1 MGEIQQVGQR
11 QSYPL
16 ALTLAN
22 EVIRNHIVIMG
33 NAAHALHPVAG
44 QGFNLSLRDIA
55 ALTELVGQ
63 AAVNNKDI
71 GELSLLES
79 YAKAQL
85 KDQNNTIGFSHY
97 LIELFGRQALPIQ
110 VGRSLGLLALD
121 ILTPA
126 KHRFSDQASGLSGRR
141 SVL

>member
-1 MGEIQQVGQR
+1 MGEIQQIGQR

-33 NAAHALHPVAG
+33 NAAHSLHPVAG

-55 ALTELVGQ
+55 ALTELVSQ

-79 YAKAQL
+79 YSKAQL
-85 KDQNNTIGFSHY
+85 KDQKNTIGFSHY
-97 LIELFGRQALPIQ
+97 LLELF
-110 VGRSLGLLALD
+110 VG
-121 ILTPA
+121 
-126 KHRFSDQASGLSGRR
+126 QASPIHAGR
-141 SVL
+141 